1 MINICYCRLEGNQLA
16 EMEEFED
23 KQKELEQLCAPI
35 ITKMYQ
41 GAGAGGGMGAG
52 TAGMPSS
59 SGPKVE
65 EVD

>member
-1 MINICYCRLEGNQLA
+1 
-16 EMEEFED
+16 MEEFED
-23 KQKELEQLCAPI
+23 KQKELEQLCTPI

-41 GAGAGGGMGAG
+41 QGAGGGMPAGAGAGG
-52 TAGMPSS
+52 MPS